1 MARIELPEKG
11 WVPSPVW
18 EVYTSAENRLGY
30 IPNTLKATSHS
41 LRSMRVIDQLNQ
53 AHDEQGTLE
62 PELRILA
69 SLAAAHQNRNAYGVG
84 QVMNQAGRY
93 FISEEKL
100 NAVLNDQIEEQFK
113 AGVLDAKEV
122 SVIRF
127 AQAMTITADAGE
139 EALARIRKYLSEE
152 KVVELTFIVA
162 GRNFLDRIQ
171 CTFDVDLEPEIS
183 PEVN

>member
-41 LRSMRVIDQLNQ
+41 LRSMRAIDQLIQ
-53 AHDEQGTLE
+53 AYEEQGNLE

-69 SLAAAHQNRNAYGVG
+69 SLAAAHRNKNSCGVT
-84 QVMNQAGRY
+84 QITDQARRY
-93 FISEEKL
+93 MLPQEKL
-100 NAVLNDQIEEQFK
+100 HAVLQNQLEDENLFTLRER
-113 AGVLDAKEV
+113 A
-122 SVIRF
+122 VIRF
-127 AQAMTITADAGE
+127 AQAMTDRADAGE
-139 EALARIRKYLSEE
+139 EALTEIRHYLSEE
-152 KVVELTFIVA
+152 KVVELVFIVA

-171 CTFDVDLEPEIS
+171 CTFDVGPEAEIV
-183 PEVN
+183 PGVN

>member
-41 LRSMRVIDQLNQ
+41 LRSLRAIDHLIQ
-53 AHDEQGTLE
+53 AHEEQGTLE
-62 PELRILA
+62 PELRIFA
-69 SLAAAHQNRNAYGVG
+69 SLAAAHRNQNEYGVA
-84 QVMNQAGRY
+84 QILRQARR
-93 FISEEKL
+93 FFLAEEKL
-100 NAVLNDQIEEQFK
+100 DAILQDRVEETLFSPQEIAV
-113 AGVLDAKEV
+113 V
-122 SVIRF
+122 RF
-127 AQAMTITADAGE
+127 ARAMTERADAGE
-139 EALARIRKYLSEE
+139 AALAEIRQYLSEE

-171 CTFDVDLEPEIS
+171 CTFDVDTEPEVMA
-183 PEVN
+183 ERN